1 MNSENLLAR
10 AHRALTLLETRKK
23 AVVKEHSER
32 MKRIEGACDAI
43 VNHSL
48 EPGLLDVDLTLDPDV
63 LELIDNPDAG
73 L

>member
-48 EPGLLDVDLTLDPDV
+48 EPGLLDVQLTLDPDV
-63 LELIDNPDAG
+63 LDLIDNPDAG

>member
-48 EPGLLDVDLTLDPDV
+48 EPGMFEVELTLDPDV